1 MVTVAAYMTDLL
13 TLYNVSKSFESL
25 LAVNEVSLSV
35 QPGQIVGLIGPNG
48 SGKSTL
54 LNLISGVLP
63 VDSGRITFD
72 GHDITHRSADEIFQV
87 GLVRSFQDP
96 SLFFRMTV
104 LDNALLPVKHQTGE
118 NPTQAPLHRLWRS
131 QESSLAATAGKTLA
145 ELQLG
150 KHYNARASDLSGGQM
165 KLLELGRSLMGEPKL
180 LLLDEP
186 TAGVAPKLAYTIFEE
201 IERLRQSLGL
211 TFVII
216 EHRLEILFDFVDTVF
231 VMHSGSLLAHGTPA
245 EISANARVR
254 EIYFGE

>member
-1 MVTVAAYMTDLL
+1 MVDLL
-13 TLYNVSKSFESL
+13 KLEHLSKSFESL

-35 QPGQIVGLIGPNG
+35 EPGQVVGLIGPNG

-54 LNLISGVLP
+54 LSLIAGMLSA
-63 VDSGRITFD
+63 DSGRITFD
-72 GHDITHRSADEIFQV
+72 GQDITRRSADQIFQQ
-87 GLVRSFQDP
+87 GLVRSYQDP

-118 NPTQAPLHRLWRS
+118 RPSRAPIHRLWSR
-131 QESSLAATAGKTLA
+131 QENDLAVAAGKTLA

-150 KHYNARASDLSGGQM
+150 QHYTARASDLSGGQM
-165 KLLELGRSLMGEPKL
+165 KLLELGRSLMGQPKL

-201 IERLRQSLGL
+201 IERMRRSLGL
-211 TFVII
+211 TFVIV

-231 VMHSGSLLAHGTPA
+231 VMHAGSLLAHGTPA
-245 EISANARVR
+245 EISANAQVR

>member
-1 MVTVAAYMTDLL
+1 MNDLL
-13 TLYNVSKSFESL
+13 TLHNVSKSFESL
-25 LAVNEVSLSV
+25 LAVNEVSLTV

-63 VDSGRITFD
+63 VDSGHITFD
-72 GHDITHRSADEIFQV
+72 GHDITPRSADEVFQL

-96 SLFFRMTV
+96 SLFFRLIV
-104 LDNALLPVKHQTGE
+104 LDNMLLPAKHQRGE
-118 NPTQAPLHRLWRS
+118 NPARAPIHRAWTD
-131 QESSLAATAGKTLA
+131 QENELAVTAGQTLDP
-145 ELQLG
+145 LQLR
-150 KHYNARASDLSGGQM
+150 KYYSTPASDLSGGQM
-165 KLLELGRSLMGEPKL
+165 KLLELGRSLMGQPKL

-201 IERLRQSLGL
+201 IERLRQMLSL

-216 EHRLEILFDFVDTVF
+216 EHRLEILFDFVDIVY
-231 VMHSGSLLAHGTPA
+231 VMHMGQLLTHGTPA
-245 EISANARVR
+245 EISANAAVR

>member
-1 MVTVAAYMTDLL
+1 MMTDLL
-13 TLYNVSKSFESL
+13 TLDKVSKSFESL
-25 LAVNEVSLSV
+25 LAVNDVSLSV
-35 QPGQIVGLIGPNG
+35 QPGQIAGLIGPNG

-63 VDSGRITFD
+63 LDSGHITFD
-72 GHDITHRSADEIFQV
+72 GHDITRRSADEIFQR

-104 LDNALLPVKHQTGE
+104 LDNALLPVKRQAGE
-118 NPTQAPLHRLWRS
+118 SPAHAPLHRRWTP
-131 QESSLAATAGKTLA
+131 QESSLAATAGKTLD

-150 KHYNARASDLSGGQM
+150 QHYKVRASDLSGGQM

-231 VMHSGSLLAHGTPA
+231 VMHAGSLLAHGTPA

-254 EIYFGE
+254 EIYFGD